1 MDKLPEEIERF
12 IFSFIPIKTLALCNK
27 ENWIKNNK
35 QNDNKFCIFGEKYHR
50 FLLRNDYYFIFKHYL
65 QDNISIF
72 KKKQKIVY
80 HNKIFYNKIEF
91 LRYLSRFFKAQN
103 CTNLI
108 NETMKME
115 RLVFKKIKTKS
126 NRWSN

>member
-1 MDKLPEEIERF
+1 MDKLPEEIERLV
-12 IFSFIPIKTLALCNK
+12 FSFIPIETLALCTK
-27 ENWIKNNK
+27 EYWIKNNK
-35 QNDNKFCIFGEKYHR
+35 HTVNKLYMFGEKYHR
-50 FLLRNDYYFIFKHYL
+50 FLIRNDYYFIFKHYL
-65 QDNISIF
+65 HDNISLL
-72 KKKQKIVY
+72 KKKHKIVY

-91 LRYLSRFFKAQN
+91 LRYLSRFFKAEN
-103 CTNLI
+103 CTNII